1 MGRRFPDG
9 GLLRYRKWVPQQLG
23 DVNKQ
28 GSGDSQLMR
37 AQHGDMAAN
46 HTDLQSGCG
55 WTCVFAV
62 QAWSNLWDLISEPP
76 SHYSMGYKCFYN
88 GENSPINDAC
98 ATHMR
103 NRLNRISFSPHQYP
117 QCTATST
124 GGSVNMKVCVDPI
137 KTFQTASCCCKQ
149 QYKCSTA
156 QYCTQCTVSPSP
168 ASIMWKCHLQ
178 TKENLSASLPTP
190 AQPRPS
196 PVKTPR
202 MKR

>member
-1 MGRRFPDG
+1 MGAR
-9 GLLRYRKWVPQQLG
+9 
-23 DVNKQ
+23 
-28 GSGDSQLMR
+28 
-37 AQHGDMAAN
+37 HGDMAAN

-55 WTCVFAV
+55 WTCVFTV

-98 ATHMR
+98 ENR

-137 KTFQTASCCCKQ
+137 KTFQTPSYCCKQ
-149 QYKCSTA
+149 QNKCSTA
-156 QYCTQCTVSPSP
+156 QCTVHSVPVTSIHYVKVSSANKRKSVCLPADTSP
-168 ASIMWKCHLQ
+168 APS
-178 TKENLSASLPTP
+178 
-190 AQPRPS
+190 QPCQDSEDEEINR
-196 PVKTPR
+196 
-202 MKR
+202 